1 LQKRCD
7 FGNLRTDQANRV
19 PKRILI
25 VDDNEVVRYTLR
37 NFLSREGDVEVCGE
51 AVSGREAI
59 EKALE
64 LKPDLIVMD
73 QRMPISDGL
82 QTAQKMRT
90 MQISAPIILFT
101 IFAESIPAHLVQAAG
116 VNVVVGKTDVRGLLR
131 HIENLLA
138 NGSQA

>member
-1 LQKRCD
+1 MYV
-7 FGNLRTDQANRV
+7 T
-19 PKRILI
+19 KRILI

-37 NFLSREGDVEVCGE
+37 KFLSGDAGVEVCGE
-51 AVSGREAI
+51 AASGRDAI
-59 EKALE
+59 EKAVE

-101 IFAESIPAHLVQAAG
+101 MFAETIPAHLAQAAG
-116 VNVVVGKTDVRGLLR
+116 VNAVVGKTDVQGLQR
-131 HIENLLA
+131 HIEIFLA
-138 NGSQA
+138 DG